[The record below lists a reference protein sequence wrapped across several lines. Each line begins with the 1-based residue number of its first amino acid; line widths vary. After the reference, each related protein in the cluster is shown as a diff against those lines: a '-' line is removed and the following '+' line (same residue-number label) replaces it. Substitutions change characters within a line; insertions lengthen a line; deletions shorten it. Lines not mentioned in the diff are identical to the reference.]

1 MSDAENLTRYRK
13 VFRDI
18 VKGYSKNDSEFG
30 LLYIKHLT
38 THDQVDLEEIEER
51 FYKKAKEKGLCTEE
65 ERLASLY
72 KEDSWTKEDESF
84 IHSQRSYIENLEK
97 SKSQLILK
105 SQIDNQQKLI
115 EAEFQ
120 KLNKSLNIK
129 NELIGSTFENYS
141 QKRINDYYISK
152 SFFKD
157 EFFKEP
163 LYSEKE
169 YDELSYTDISKLIL
183 IHNQQFNLFSEE
195 NIQKLILEEFY
206 FPYMPFCEDSVQ
218 FFGLAV
224 CKLTHNQ
231 LKLLLFTRI
240 FKNIFDN
247 NDNIPEKIRK
257 DPQALLDYA
266 SSSKKGK
273 DLIEQDSEKGGA
285 STIVGATKEDY
296 EYMGVD
302 TTKGKSL
309 DQAAKS
315 KGGSLNMQDL
325 MNLAGE

>member
-1 MSDAENLTRYRK
+1 
-13 VFRDI
+13 
-18 VKGYSKNDSEFG
+18 
-30 LLYIKHLT
+30 
-38 THDQVDLEEIEER
+38 
-51 FYKKAKEKGLCTEE
+51 
-65 ERLASLY
+65 
-72 KEDSWTKEDESF
+72 
-84 IHSQRSYIENLEK
+84 
-97 SKSQLILK
+97 
-105 SQIDNQQKLI
+105 
-115 EAEFQ
+115 
-120 KLNKSLNIK
+120 
-129 NELIGSTFENYS
+129 
-141 QKRINDYYISK
+141 
-152 SFFKD
+152 
-157 EFFKEP
+157 

-183 IHNQQFNLFSEE
+183 IHNEQFNLFSEE

-247 NDNIPEKIRK
+247 NDNIPEKIKK

-302 TTKGKSL
+302 TRKGKSL
-309 DQAAKS
+309 DQAAKA